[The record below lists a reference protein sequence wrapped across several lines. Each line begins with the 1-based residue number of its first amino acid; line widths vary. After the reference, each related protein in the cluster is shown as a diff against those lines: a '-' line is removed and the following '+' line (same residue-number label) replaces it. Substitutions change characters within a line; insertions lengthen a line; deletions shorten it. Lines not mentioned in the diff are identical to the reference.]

1 MEKLRCNYGDKKR
14 IFGKNTKRIFTLQFF
29 KNILT
34 WLKVCKKMFCESRS
48 VFMQQ
53 LFKAVKKLFFKRV
66 AITPIVSV
74 ILMFVCSVIVA
85 NIIFDL
91 SIATE
96 QEQLFFSKSIGI
108 YPSLF
113 WLNYLPILFFI
124 VLFYFLTNHTIF
136 SICFPSGIFIILTI
150 ANGIKIKMR
159 QDPLLPSDITLIR
172 EVAGILQGFDKESL
186 ERILFQISLFM
197 VILLASLLFFKNQK
211 MKWSLRIWSVVIVF
225 LLGGIANQKWYAS
238 QSIYDQYP
246 VTGNIY
252 FQVNQYHS
260 KGIVY
265 SSLHNLNTM
274 QVKKPQQYNAAEYKK
289 REQPPMLTSEQKENL
304 PNIIMIMGEAY
315 SDLSI
320 NEHIDFSHYID
331 PMKNYKEIISQED
344 TIAGHIVVPN
354 YGGGTSDTEYDVLTA
369 CPTRYLDNALPSYNF
384 VRKNFDA
391 LPRRLAQIGY
401 DTLAI
406 HPGYLWFYNRYNVYP
421 HFGFDTFINLE
432 SFDIKTQSKGG
443 YISEKATTDAI
454 LQTLKQHIKES
465 DKPLFS
471 FTVTIQN
478 HGPYQNKYN
487 ETEKNFD
494 TDVFLTEEEQNML
507 YNYFNGLKDVDKEIA
522 RLLAELEKM
531 DEPVVVVY
539 FGDHLPGFTNGMD
552 FFDILDYD
560 IDIEGTTQQRLRVY
574 ETPYFIWQN
583 ESAKNS
589 TKILENKEKLL
600 LPEGNLISAHYLGA
614 MTMELLG
621 LEGLSPL
628 YDYVNEMRKELP
640 IIANGAFLQG
650 NGTFID
656 EVTQQQQQKIEYLI
670 GWQYYKL
677 FDENVE

>member
-1 MEKLRCNYGDKKR
+1 MR
-14 IFGKNTKRIFTLQFF
+14 
-29 KNILT
+29 
-34 WLKVCKKMFCESRS
+34 
-48 VFMQQ
+48 Q
-53 LFKAVKKLFFKRV
+53 LFKASKKLFAKRV
-66 AITPIVSV
+66 AITPVSSV
-74 ILMFVCSVIVA
+74 IWMMICSVIVA
-85 NIIFDL
+85 NVIFDL

-96 QEQLFFSKSIGI
+96 EEKLFFSNTMEL

-113 WLNYLPILFFI
+113 WLNYLPIVFFM
-124 VLFYFLTNHTIF
+124 VFFYFLTNHTLF
-136 SICFPSGIFIILTI
+136 SICLPGGLFIILTI
-150 ANGIKIKMR
+150 ANGMKIKMR

-172 EVAGILQGFDKESL
+172 EVAGILQGFDEASL
-186 ERILFQISLFM
+186 KRILLQILLFI
-197 VILLASLLFFKNQK
+197 VILLAGLLFFKNQK
-211 MKWSLRIWSVVIVF
+211 MKRSVRIGGLAGVL
-225 LLGGIANQKWYAS
+225 LLGAAANQCWYAS
-238 QSIYDQYP
+238 YGIYEQYP
-246 VTGNIY
+246 VMGNIY

-260 KGIVY
+260 KGFVY
-265 SSLHNLNTM
+265 SFFHSLNTM
-274 QVKKPQQYNAAEYKK
+274 QVEKPAHYNAAQYQKI
-289 REQPPMLTSEQKENL
+289 EQPPMLTSRQTENL

-320 NEHIDFSHYID
+320 NQHIDFSNYID
-331 PMKNYKEIISQED
+331 PMENYKKIISQED

-391 LPRRLAQIGY
+391 LPRRLSQIGY

-421 HFGFDTFINLE
+421 HFGFDTFIHLE
-432 SFDIKTQSKGG
+432 SFDIATQSKGG
-443 YISEKATTDAI
+443 YISEEATIDAI
-454 LQTLKQHIKES
+454 LQTFKQHIQES
-465 DKPLFS
+465 EKPLFS

-478 HGPYQNKYN
+478 HGPYQDKYN

-507 YNYFNGLKDVDKEIA
+507 YNYFNGLKDADREIA
-522 RLLAELEKM
+522 RLLSELEEM
-531 DEPVVVVY
+531 EEPVVVVY
-539 FGDHLPGFTNGMD
+539 FGDHLPGFSNGMD

-560 IDIEGTTQQRLRVY
+560 IDIEGTAEQRLGVY

-589 TKILENKEKLL
+589 TKILENKQKLL
-600 LPEGNLISAHYLGA
+600 LPEGNLISSHYLGA

-628 YDYVNEMRKELP
+628 YDYVNEMRKQLP
-640 IIANGAFLQG
+640 VAANGAFLKAD
-650 NGTFID
+650 GTFA
-656 EVTQQQQQKIEYLI
+656 EEATQQQYQQIEYLA

-677 FDENVE
+677 FDEDVK